1 MLAATF
7 LAQDHYLCESRPLW
21 QFVPFAE
28 ADYPWRHSHPKL
40 AQWLDGL
47 SDHQVSIW
55 QDAPEQ
61 SHAACAVYL
70 PQLKRPL
77 AMAKRHQ
84 QTAAP
89 FWLRNGIKGRK
100 WQQISA
106 FSSLVS
112 PLPKSILEWCA
123 GKGHLG
129 RLLAWQANHEVTSL
143 EWQATLCQQGQ
154 QSADKLGLSQ
164 QFFCTDVLKQ
174 ATRHYLQQEQQLVAL
189 HACGQLHINMLQDAV
204 ANRVKS
210 IRLCPCC
217 YQLIPQA
224 EYQPMSRQAAQ
235 SALQLSRQDL
245 RLAVQETVTA
255 HQRERDKRQTEKRYR
270 QMFDIWQ
277 RSQTG
282 IDEYLAVPSAPDSLF
297 RQPPLFFCQWAA
309 EQKGLQFDA
318 EHQLDALQQA
328 AEQRIRRLERME
340 LIQHLFRRT
349 LEHWLVL
356 DRALYLEEQGYAVTL
371 VEFCDREITPR
382 NLAILADLQY

>member
-7 LAQDHYLCESRPLW
+7 LDQDHYLCEFRPFW

-28 ADYPWRHSHPKL
+28 ADYPWRQSHPRL

-47 SDHQVSIW
+47 SDHQVAIW
-55 QDAPEQ
+55 QDDPEQ
-61 SHAACAVYL
+61 AHAACAEYL

-77 AMAKRHQ
+77 AIAKRYQ

-89 FWLRNGIKGRK
+89 FWLKNAIKGRK

-106 FSSLVS
+106 FSTLIS
-112 PLPKSILEWCA
+112 PLPTSILEWCA

-143 EWQATLCQQGQ
+143 EWQAELCQQGQ

-174 ATRHYLQQEQQLVAL
+174 ATADYLQQEQQVVAL

-204 ANRVKS
+204 ASRVQS

-217 YQLIPQA
+217 YQLIAQA

-235 SALQLSRQDL
+235 SALRLSRQDL

-277 RSQTG
+277 RSHSG
-282 IDEYLAVPSAPDSLF
+282 KDEYLAVPSAPDSLF

-309 EQKGLQFDA
+309 EQKGLQFNA

-328 AEQRIRRLERME
+328 AEQRVRRLERME

-356 DRALYLEEQGYAVTL
+356 DRALYLQEQGYNVTL
-371 VEFCDREITPR
+371 VEFCDREVTPR
-382 NLAILADLQY
+382 NLAILADLQP